1 MFTSDTVQNIL
12 RGFVDIYLLHTLR
25 SIDNQDLIVKTKE
38 QEIKPFWTIQV
49 YVYIQ
54 GDRREIDAFKM
65 NSTQIFVTEH
75 LILIHTNA
83 CLYFSFEINY
93 YF

>member
-25 SIDNQDLIVKTKE
+25 NIDNQGVIVKTEK
-38 QEIKPFWTIQV
+38 QEIKPFWTLQA

-65 NSTQIFVTEH
+65 NSTQIFVTD
-75 LILIHTNA
+75 I
-83 CLYFSFEINY
+83 F
-93 YF
+93 